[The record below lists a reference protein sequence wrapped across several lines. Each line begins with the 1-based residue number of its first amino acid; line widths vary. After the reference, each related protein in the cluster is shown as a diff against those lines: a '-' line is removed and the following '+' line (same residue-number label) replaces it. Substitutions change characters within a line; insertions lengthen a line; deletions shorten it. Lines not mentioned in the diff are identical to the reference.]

1 MTELNFIMLENNKEC
16 IIVDQIIYNNQKYVF
31 LVNSKDSN
39 DFTIRKEINNLLVG
53 LDNNIEFEKVMT
65 VFIKERLKGSNI

>member
-1 MTELNFIMLENNKEC
+1 MTELDFIMLENNKEC

>member
-1 MTELNFIMLENNKEC
+1 MTELDFIMLENNKEC

-39 DFTIRKEINNLLVG
+39 DFTLRKEINNLLVG